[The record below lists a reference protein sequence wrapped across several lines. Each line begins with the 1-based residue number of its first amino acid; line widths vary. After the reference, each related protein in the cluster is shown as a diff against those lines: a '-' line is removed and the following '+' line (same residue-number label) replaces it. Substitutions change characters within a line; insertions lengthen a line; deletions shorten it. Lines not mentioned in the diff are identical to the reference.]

1 MKMNVR
7 ALWLIVIFLLPGYL
21 VKSQGLELNKVIT
34 DSTLNEQVLFGYCDR
49 KGLEGEIF
57 GTVFQEYYKIYEPD
71 KTILDKIKPR
81 LDSVSITIVM
91 GTWCSDS
98 EEQVPK
104 FMKVL
109 DKVRFNDKNLTI
121 ICVNKAKEAGDI
133 DLKEYYIQ
141 RVPTFII
148 FKKDNEL
155 GRIIETP
162 MINLEKDL
170 LMILEG

>member
-1 MKMNVR
+1 
-7 ALWLIVIFLLPGYL
+7 
-21 VKSQGLELNKVIT
+21 
-34 DSTLNEQVLFGYCDR
+34 
-49 KGLEGEIF
+49 
-57 GTVFQEYYKIYEPD
+57 
-71 KTILDKIKPR
+71 
-81 LDSVSITIVM
+81 
-91 GTWCSDS
+91 
-98 EEQVPK
+98 VPK

-133 DLKEYYIQ
+133 DLKKYYIQ
-141 RVPTFII
+141 RVPTIII

-162 MINLEKDL
+162 MMNLEKDL